1 MLLTSSDTK
10 RTLMHLFLFTNSAH
24 RELVSICTQSIRYS
38 AINFPCITTLELR
51 RLSLHSFLFGIE
63 HIFSWFYVIVS
74 VLRCKINYFFQEK
87 SCKGWT
93 IPDWSTVQTFL
104 QYFIKSSNWI
114 VSSQKFSSSVKCPS
128 RYDTVEPICI

>member
-1 MLLTSSDTK
+1 MSSYAQCIFIYDKFSSAYKFRFQNFLNLGSIFHIKKSMKYSGHRKLLCELSKLSKFTTSSDTK

-63 HIFSWFYVIVS
+63 HIFS
-74 VLRCKINYFFQEK
+74 
-87 SCKGWT
+87 
-93 IPDWSTVQTFL
+93 
-104 QYFIKSSNWI
+104 
-114 VSSQKFSSSVKCPS
+114 
-128 RYDTVEPICI
+128 